1 MTAATANDI
10 REWAREQGY
19 ELNDRGR
26 VPDTIR
32 SAYNAA
38 HPSMNGTP
46 DYPPGMDEDDFS
58 DPGAP
63 PSGPPPPPDTG
74 ETKPGVPGKP
84 AGKGWRL
91 GGGGKGKRGTG
102 KGRAK
107 PRVPVDDII
116 CTVWRGLARVAGP
129 LPPLQR
135 TLRVQA
141 PVAGLLL
148 EDSVKGTVI
157 DTVLQPL
164 ARMQT
169 QGKAVAA
176 LAGPPMLVTAITLH
190 VQRQALAGE
199 DPNPVFM
206 SVAMEMLRESL
217 MLWMD
222 VAGPK
227 FEEALAREK
236 RFEDDYG
243 APVDEF
249 MSFLLSPPPADAA
262 GVQAEEDAI
271 HRAQHIL

>member
-1 MTAATANDI
+1 MTTATANDI
-10 REWAREQGY
+10 REWARGKGY
-19 ELNDRGR
+19 EMNERGR
-26 VPDTIR
+26 VPAHIR
-32 SAYNAA
+32 NAYNAE
-38 HPSMNGTP
+38 HPSMNGAP
-46 DYPPGMDEDDFS
+46 DYPPGMDDDDFS
-58 DPGAP
+58 EPGAP
-63 PSGPPPPPDTG
+63 PASAPPPPDTG
-74 ETKPGVPGKP
+74 EAKPRNPAKP
-84 AGKGWRL
+84 AGKGWRF
-91 GGGGKGKRGTG
+91 GGAAKGKRAA
-102 KGRAK
+102 GRKAK

-236 RFEDDYG
+236 RFEEDYG
-243 APVDEF
+243 APVDDF
-249 MSFLLSPPPADAA
+249 MAFLLSPPPADAA
-262 GVQAEEDAI
+262 GVAAEEDAI
-271 HRAQHIL
+271 KRAQGML